1 MRGPTELIKKTGLD
15 CARACSFQQRMNIHL
30 NIIDSNIWEG
40 SAVNAL
46 QRIVQLFS
54 CEQGRKKIPCRLGTG
69 LKAHRCDESG
79 RVKHCQRGTLKQRVQ
94 CREGQNPC
102 LYRVSRY
109 CVTVCNQE
117 CVSEICVG
125 MAELRKYPITGAG
138 HLACAMSGNCRD
150 WPWFPGTF
158 WRRMRRP
165 RSRLLPFSKS
175 PPDGNPTALP
185 RPA

>member
-1 MRGPTELIKKTGLD
+1 MCPRLFIPTKNEYSFKYNVFEYIGRKCSKSPSANCSIILL
-15 CARACSFQQRMNIHL
+15 RA
-30 NIIDSNIWEG
+30 G
-40 SAVNAL
+40 T
-46 QRIVQLFS
+46 
-54 CEQGRKKIPCRLGTG
+54 KKIPCRLGTG

-165 RSRLLPFSKS
+165 RSRWLPFSKS
-175 PPDGNPTALP
+175 LSDGNPTALP